1 MKRMILCLLLVFL
14 CVTTGYAQL
23 SLTIQDNTTATPTT
37 AVKTYDPEATP
48 VAAILEAIAGVG
60 SIEASGT
67 LVTVGSPPTRSITE
81 TVAVTSTAA
90 DITSLA
96 DRKSVTIWNKD
107 DTVTLWVTLDSAVA
121 SATVDDSIP
130 VYPYSLISLE
140 LDSAKVVG
148 LVASEAIGAVVYQ
161 DGY

>member
-1 MKRMILCLLLVFL
+1 MKNLILCLLLVLL
-14 CVTTGYAQL
+14 CGSTGYAQIT
-23 SLTIQDNTTATPTT
+23 LTVQNNSTATPTT
-37 AVKTYDPEATP
+37 EVLSFTPEKTPLAAV
-48 VAAILEAIAGVG
+48 LEAIAGIGTV
-60 SIEASGT
+60 EASGT
-67 LVTVGSPPTRSITE
+67 LVTVGSPPTRSVTE

-107 DTVTLWVTLDSAVA
+107 DAVTLWVTLDSEVA

-130 VYPYSLISLE
+130 VWPYSMISLE